1 MGNKRKH
8 FGTCGMVYTI
18 VYQEYNGQTT
28 SALVYGPPDQKK
40 MMTLV
45 LEEYKRLLC
54 LIKGN
59 QQVFFPPS
67 KS

>member
-18 VYQEYNGQTT
+18 VYQEYNGKTV
-28 SALVYGPPDQKK
+28 SSLVYGPPDEKK

-45 LEEYKRLLC
+45 LKEYKRLLC
-54 LIKGN
+54 LMKGN
-59 QQVFFPPS
+59 QRVCIPPKQS
-67 KS
+67 

>member
-8 FGTCGMVYTI
+8 FGNCGMVYTI

-28 SALVYGPPDQKK
+28 SALVYGPLDQKK
-40 MMTLV
+40 MMTLA
-45 LEEYKRLLC
+45 LKEYKRLLC

-59 QQVFFPPS
+59 QQVFFPPNNS
-67 KS
+67 